1 MTSRRERLLRAWR
14 RFWRP
19 PRRLR
24 TTPAGRTYLVLTF
37 GVGLG
42 ALNTGN
48 NLLYLVL
55 GLQLSIVVVSGILSE
70 RCVRRV
76 QVRRLPPAA
85 PRARS
90 PFHLAWG
97 LRLEK
102 GQAFALAVAE
112 VHPVLGSAVG
122 RLAWLPS
129 GDEVVVRAL
138 AAAPRRGPL
147 QLQAVRI
154 STAFPFGLF
163 VKSRD
168 VDIPGELLVLP
179 GRVPAAPEPPSPSSG
194 LGLEQRSLRGLDGGG
209 DLAQLRELREGEDAR
224 RIHWRKSAQLGTLLR
239 VERDAQPQPRILLTL
254 DDRAPAEALDGAC
267 EALAARAELLLARG
281 AEVGLESTGGLRVKP
296 GAGALQ
302 SQAILRALAR
312 AGHEESPG

>member
-1 MTSRRERLLRAWR
+1 MSPRWERFRRAWR
-14 RFWRP
+14 RAWTP

-24 TTPAGRTYLVLTF
+24 TTAAGRTYLVLTF

-76 QVRRLPPAA
+76 QVRRLVPGS
-85 PRARS
+85 PRART
-90 PFHLAWG
+90 PFHLCWG
-97 LRLEK
+97 LRLEQ
-102 GQAFALAVAE
+102 GHAFALSVAE
-112 VHPVLGSAVG
+112 VHPVLGASLG
-122 RLAWLPS
+122 QLAWLPP
-129 GDEVVVRAL
+129 GEEVVVRAV
-138 AAAPRRGPL
+138 ATAPRRGPL
-147 QLQAVRI
+147 PLRAIRI

-168 VDIPGELLVLP
+168 LEAPGELLILP
-179 GRVPAAPEPPSPSSG
+179 GRSPAPPEPPSPSSG
-194 LGLEQRSLRGLDGGG
+194 LGVEQRSVRGLDGGG

-239 VERDAQPQPRILLTL
+239 VERDAQPQPRIVLQL
-254 DDRAPAEALDGAC
+254 DDRAPPEALDGAC

-281 AEVGLESTGGLRVKP
+281 AEVGLESTGGVRLKP
-296 GAGALQ
+296 GTGAFQ

-312 AGHEESPG
+312 AGHQVVPE

>member
-1 MTSRRERLLRAWR
+1 MRTRRERLVRAWR
-14 RFWRP
+14 RFLTP

-76 QVRRLPPAA
+76 QVRRLLPAF
-85 PRARS
+85 PRART
-90 PFHLAWG
+90 PFHLGWA
-97 LRLEK
+97 LRLEN
-102 GQAFALAVAE
+102 GQSFALSVSE
-112 VHPVLGSAVG
+112 LHPALGTAVG
-122 RLAWLPS
+122 RLAWLTA
-129 GDEVVVRAL
+129 GEEVVVRAV
-138 AAAPRRGPL
+138 ATAPRRGPL
-147 QLQAVRI
+147 QLHAIRI
-154 STAFPFGLF
+154 ATTFPFGLF

-168 VDIPGELLVLP
+168 FEAPGELLVLP
-179 GRVPAAPEPPSPSSG
+179 GRIPAPPEPPSPSSG
-194 LGLEQRSLRGLDGGG
+194 LGLEQRSLRGLDGEG

-239 VERDAQPQPRILLTL
+239 VERDAQPQPRIVLQL
-254 DDRAPAEALDGAC
+254 DDRASAEALDGAC

-281 AEVGLESTGGLRVKP
+281 AEVGLESTGGLRVRP
-296 GAGALQ
+296 GAGVFH

-312 AGHEESPG
+312 AGHGGAAR

>member
-1 MTSRRERLLRAWR
+1 MTARRERVLRAWR
-14 RFWRP
+14 RLWRP

-24 TTPAGRTYLVLTF
+24 TTPAGRTYLVLTI
-37 GVGLG
+37 GIGLG

-55 GLQLSIVVVSGILSE
+55 GLQLSIVVVSGVLSE
-70 RCVRRV
+70 RCLRRLE
-76 QVRRLPPAA
+76 VRRLGPAA

-97 LRLEK
+97 LRLQK
-102 GQAFALAVAE
+102 GQAFALSVAE
-112 VHPVLGSAVG
+112 VHPLLATAVG

-129 GDEVVVRAL
+129 GEELVVRAV
-138 AAAPRRGPL
+138 ATAPRRGPL
-147 QLQAVRI
+147 QLKAIRV
-154 STAFPFGLF
+154 STSFPLGLF

-168 VDIPGELLVLP
+168 FESPGELLVLP
-179 GRVPAAPEPPSPSSG
+179 GRVPSRLEPPSPAGG
-194 LGLEQRSLRGLDGGG
+194 LGLEQRSVRGLDGGG
-209 DLAQLRELREGEDAR
+209 DLAQLRELRAGEDAR

-239 VERDAQPQPRILLTL
+239 VERDAQSQPRIVLQLN
-254 DDRAPAEALDGAC
+254 DRLPAEALDDTC
-267 EALAARAELLLARG
+267 EELAARAESLMARG

-296 GAGALQ
+296 GTGALH

-312 AGHEESPG
+312 AGHEETPG

>member
-1 MTSRRERLLRAWR
+1 MTARRERLLRAWR
-14 RFWRP
+14 RFWKP
-19 PRRLR
+19 PRRLQ
-24 TTPAGRTYLVLTF
+24 TTPAGRTYLVLCF

-55 GLQLSIVVVSGILSE
+55 GLQLSVVVVSGILSE

-76 QVRRLPPAA
+76 EVRRLLPAS

-90 PFHLAWG
+90 PFHLAWS
-97 LRLEK
+97 LRLPK
-102 GQAFALAVAE
+102 GHSFALSVAE
-112 VHPVLGSAVG
+112 VHPVLGTAVG
-122 RLAWLPS
+122 RLAWLPA
-129 GDEVVVRAL
+129 GEEVVVRAV
-138 AAAPRRGPL
+138 ATAPRRGPL
-147 QLQAVRI
+147 RLDAVRV
-154 STAFPFGLF
+154 STRFPFGLF

-168 VDIPGELLVLP
+168 VELPAELLVLP
-179 GRVPAAPEPPSPSSG
+179 GRVPPPPEPPAPSSG

-239 VERDAQPQPRILLTL
+239 VERDAQPQPRIVLQL
-254 DDRAPAEALDGAC
+254 DDRAPPEALDGRC
-267 EALAARAELLLARG
+267 EELAARAELLLARG

-296 GAGALQ
+296 GAGAFHA
-302 SQAILRALAR
+302 QAILRVLAR
-312 AGHEESPG
+312 AGHPAEAR

>member
-1 MTSRRERLLRAWR
+1 MTGRRERLLGAWR
-14 RFWRP
+14 RFLRP

-55 GLQLSIVVVSGILSE
+55 GLQLSVVVVSGILSE
-70 RCVRRV
+70 RCVGRV
-76 QVRRLPPAA
+76 EVRRLLPAA

-97 LRLEK
+97 LRLPR
-102 GQAFALAVAE
+102 GQAFALSVAE
-112 VHPVLGSAVG
+112 VHPVLGPAVG
-122 RLAWLPS
+122 RLAWLPP
-129 GDEVVVRAL
+129 GEEVVVRAV
-138 AAAPRRGPL
+138 ATAPRRGPL
-147 QLQAVRI
+147 QLSTLRI
-154 STAFPFGLF
+154 STRFPFGLF

-168 VDIPGELLVLP
+168 IELPAELLVLP
-179 GRVPAAPEPPSPSSG
+179 GRVPAPPEPPGPSSG

-209 DLAQLRELREGEDAR
+209 DLAQLRELRDGEDAR
-224 RIHWRKSAQLGTLLR
+224 RIHWRKSAQLGMLLR
-239 VERDAQPQPRILLTL
+239 VERDAQPQPRIVLLL
-254 DDRAPAEALDGAC
+254 DDRAPPESLDGRC
-267 EALAARAELLLARG
+267 EELAARAELLLARG
-281 AEVGLESTGGLRVKP
+281 AEVGLESTAGLRVKP
-296 GAGALQ
+296 GAGAFH

-312 AGHEESPG
+312 AGHPVEAG

>member
-1 MTSRRERLLRAWR
+1 MSTRRERLVRAWR
-14 RFWRP
+14 RLWKP

-76 QVRRLPPAA
+76 EVRRQLPVS

-97 LRLEK
+97 LRLPR
-102 GQAFALAVAE
+102 GHSFALSVAE

-122 RLAWLPS
+122 RLAWLPR
-129 GDEVVVRAL
+129 GEEVVVRAV
-138 AAAPRRGPL
+138 ATAPRRGPI
-147 QLQAVRI
+147 QLSTIRI
-154 STAFPFGLF
+154 STTFPFGLF

-168 VDIPGELLVLP
+168 VEVAGELLVLP
-179 GRVPAAPEPPSPSSG
+179 GRVPPPREPPAPSSG

-224 RIHWRKSAQLGTLLR
+224 RIHWRKSAQLGTLLH
-239 VERDAQPQPRILLTL
+239 VERDAQPQPRIVLHL
-254 DDRAPAEALDGAC
+254 DDRAPPEALDGRC
-267 EALAARAELLLARG
+267 EELAARAELLLARG
-281 AEVGLESTGGLRVKP
+281 AEVGLESTRGLSVKP
-296 GAGALQ
+296 GAGAFH
-302 SQAILRALAR
+302 SQTILRALAR
-312 AGHEESPG
+312 AGEPGGAG